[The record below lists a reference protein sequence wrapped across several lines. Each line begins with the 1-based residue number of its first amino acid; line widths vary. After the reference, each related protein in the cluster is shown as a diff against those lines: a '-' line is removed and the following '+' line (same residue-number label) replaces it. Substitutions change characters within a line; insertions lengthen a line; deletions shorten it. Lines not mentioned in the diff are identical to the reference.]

1 MEYPQPGVST
11 ITFKN
16 SFCMITFPVSSN
28 NTLGFIHNI
37 QLILSGW
44 ALILSEYEILQKW
57 IFKVH
62 SRIFQIAGT
71 LTDKFVLIINQ

>member
-1 MEYPQPGVST
+1 MEYLQPGVSI

-16 SFCMITFPVSSN
+16 SFCMIAFPVSSN

-44 ALILSEYEILQKW
+44 ALILSEYEILPKW

-62 SRIFQIAGT
+62 SRIFQ
-71 LTDKFVLIINQ
+71 